1 MERGRAAK
9 RAAKR
14 GRGKMELQPAFSNR
28 PRDIPQVNRRVRPPS
43 LSSNSDL
50 ADGDWRAISTEEISF
65 APCAVGEETPL
76 EEGSFPV
83 AFGK

>member
-1 MERGRAAK
+1 
-9 RAAKR
+9 
-14 GRGKMELQPAFSNR
+14 MELQPITPTTFARSREDEEFRCAR
-28 PRDIPQVNRRVRPPS
+28 PRFIPQVSQRVRPRS
-43 LSSNSDL
+43 LSGNSDL